1 MAWIFYG
8 IILIMCFDVEFKNVT
23 FTYEGAK
30 QPALKEVNLTVSQG
44 EIILITGPAGS
55 GKTTLCSC
63 INGLVPHFHEGE
75 LSGDVLVRKY
85 NTINSRVGGLASIVG
100 MVFQDPE
107 SQLVTNS
114 VIDEVAFGPE
124 NLGVPR
130 EEINQRVLEALKA
143 TRLEGYDEREPHT
156 LSGGEQQAC
165 VIAAVFAMQPEIYV
179 LDEPLANLDP
189 EGKAQVLRVVVELAK
204 QHGTTLILVEHA
216 LEEVLPLVDR
226 VIVLNNGQIVRDGPV
241 GEIIEEGDIPFVF
254 TRPPI
259 IRLGEKYGLFP
270 LPLSSEDFYEKFRKR
285 YRVGKMQWIDS
296 VQNNF
301 TRGEPVI
308 QIDDIYFSYNK
319 SDNHPIEALRGISLS
334 IGAGEMVAILGRN
347 GSGKT
352 TLVRH
357 IIGLLQPDKGK
368 VVVLNKD
375 VAHTPTHELAREVGF
390 CFQNPN
396 HQIVSFNVR
405 DEITF
410 GLKAHG
416 IAPSEFETRIRESLE
431 FVSMLDY
438 IDSEVFDLG
447 KGQIQRLAFASVL
460 SLKPDILIVDE
471 PTTGQDPRMA
481 QEIFE
486 IIQRLND
493 SGTTV
498 LIITHQINYAAAFTK
513 RAVVLAEGKIKFDG
527 EIQDL
532 LADKD
537 LMKTS
542 ALEMPETTRLASL
555 MSHHGIPPWL
565 VTIEALDQAIG
576 KLVEISNGD

>member
-1 MAWIFYG
+1 MS
-8 IILIMCFDVEFKNVT
+8 FDIEFNNVA
-23 FTYEGAK
+23 FTYEGAN
-30 QPALKEVNLTVSQG
+30 QPALQDINLTVSPG

-63 INGLVPHFHEGE
+63 INGLVPHYHEGE
-75 LSGDVLVRKY
+75 LSGDVFVRQY
-85 NTINSRVGGLASIVG
+85 NTRKSRVGGLASLVG

-114 VIDEVAFGPE
+114 VADEVAFGPE
-124 NLGVPR
+124 NFGVPR
-130 EEINQRVLEALKA
+130 DEINLRLVEALKA
-143 TRLEGYDEREPHT
+143 TRLEGYEDREPHS

-189 EGKAQVLRVVVELAK
+189 EGKAQVMRVVVDIAK
-204 QHGTTLILVEHA
+204 KRGKTLVLVEHA

-226 VIVLNNGQIVRDGPV
+226 VIVMDKGYIIQDGPV
-241 GEIIEEGDIPFVF
+241 EKILAAGDIPFVF

-259 IRLGEKYGLFP
+259 IRLGEKYGITP
-270 LPLSSEDFYEKFRKR
+270 LPLTSEVFYSKFTSRYKLGKIEWISSQEDMPKNSKPII
-285 YRVGKMQWIDS
+285 KIDKIS
-296 VQNNF
+296 
-301 TRGEPVI
+301 
-308 QIDDIYFSYNK
+308 FSYNK
-319 SDNHPIEALRGISLS
+319 HDQTQRDALREVSLS
-334 IGAGEMVAILGRN
+334 ITSGEMVAILGRN

-352 TLVRH
+352 TLIRH
-357 IIGLLQPDKGK
+357 IIGLIQPDSGK
-368 VVVLNKD
+368 VEVLDQD
-375 VAHTPTHELAREVGF
+375 VATTPTHKLARHVGF

-405 DEITF
+405 DEIIF

-416 IAPSEFETRIRESLE
+416 IDPGEYDERIRKALE
-431 FVSMLDY
+431 FVNMLDY

-447 KGQIQRLAFASVL
+447 KGQKQRLALASVL
-460 SLKPDILIVDE
+460 SLEPEILIVDE

-486 IIQRLND
+486 ILQRLNE

-498 LIITHQINYAAAFTK
+498 LIITHQIDYAAAFAN
-513 RAVVLAEGKIKFDG
+513 RAVVLSEGKIKFDG
-527 EIQDL
+527 RMNKL
-532 LADKD
+532 LSDKD
-537 LMKTS
+537 LMKATS
-542 ALEMPETTRLASL
+542 LEMPETTRLASL

-565 VTIEALDQAIG
+565 VKVDDLELAIE
-576 KLVEISNGD
+576 KLLGVSNGN